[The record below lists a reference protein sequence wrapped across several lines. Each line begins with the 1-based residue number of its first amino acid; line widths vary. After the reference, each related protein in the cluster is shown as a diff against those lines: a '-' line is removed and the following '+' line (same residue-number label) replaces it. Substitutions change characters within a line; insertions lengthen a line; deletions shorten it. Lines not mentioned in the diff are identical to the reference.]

1 MSVSAIPISSVS
13 MNSAT
18 ATASDPLRSDIISA
32 GPLSLYFHR
41 TDDEDWVWP
50 KSYKHCGTYATYTEL
65 FGVLKEIGNS
75 EFIKGMYFL
84 MKDPYPPVWEDKAH
98 LHGGTYCINIK
109 EVSAFETFQIYA
121 GALGEGL
128 ATKTA
133 ANRIVGLSI
142 SPKKGF
148 HIMKIWNTDAKYK
161 NVEDVCLY
169 TPDMK
174 ASDIRYRVN
183 TDQRF

>member
-1 MSVSAIPISSVS
+1 MTSVSSVSIPIST
-13 MNSAT
+13 NPSAV
-18 ATASDPLRSDIISA
+18 AADPMTSDIIST

-50 KSYKHCGTYATYTEL
+50 KSYKHCGTYTSYKEL
-65 FGVLKEIGNS
+65 FGFLKEIGNA

-128 ATKTA
+128 TTKTPG
-133 ANRIVGLSI
+133 NRIVGLSI

-148 HIMKIWNTDAKYK
+148 HIMKIWNTDGKYK
-161 NVEDVCLY
+161 NVDDVCLY